1 MTYTY
6 KLIEKDKITTI
17 ITTVDEDENVQVEE
31 YIEILEEQELDKYN

>member
-17 ITTVDEDENVQVEE
+17 ITTVDDDNNVQVEE

>member
-17 ITTVDEDENVQVEE
+17 ITTVDDNENVQVEE

>member
-6 KLIEKDKITTI
+6 KLIDKDKITTI
-17 ITTVDEDENVQVEE
+17 ITTVDDDENVQVEE

>member
-1 MTYTY
+1 MTFTY

-17 ITTVDEDENVQVEE
+17 ITPVDDDENVQVEE

>member
-1 MTYTY
+1 MTYSY

-17 ITTVDEDENVQVEE
+17 ITTVDDDENVQVEE

>member
-6 KLIEKDKITTI
+6 NLIEKDKITTI
-17 ITTVDEDENVQVEE
+17 ITTVDDDENVQVEE

>member
-17 ITTVDEDENVQVEE
+17 ITTVDDDENVQVEE
-31 YIEILEEQELDKYN
+31 YIEI

>member
-17 ITTVDEDENVQVEE
+17 ITTVDDDENVQVEE
-31 YIEILEEQELDKYN
+31 YIEILEEQELDKYY

>member
-17 ITTVDEDENVQVEE
+17 ITTVDDDENVQVEE
-31 YIEILEEQELDKYN
+31 YIQILEEQELDKYN

>member
-17 ITTVDEDENVQVEE
+17 ITTVDDDENVQVEE
-31 YIEILEEQELDKYN
+31 YIEILEVQELDKYY

>member
-17 ITTVDEDENVQVEE
+17 ITTVDDDENNINMVNTWNTKNNSS
-31 YIEILEEQELDKYN
+31 IK

>member
-17 ITTVDEDENVQVEE
+17 ITTVDDDENVQVEE
-31 YIEILEEQELDKYN
+31 YIEILEELELDKYN

>member
-17 ITTVDEDENVQVEE
+17 IKTVDDDENVQVEE

>member
-6 KLIEKDKITTI
+6 KLIDKDKITSI
-17 ITTVDEDENVQVEE
+17 ITTVDDDENVQVEE

>member
-17 ITTVDEDENVQVEE
+17 ITTVDDDENVQVEE
-31 YIEILEEQELDKYN
+31 YIAILEEQELDKYN

>member
-17 ITTVDEDENVQVEE
+17 IRTVDDDKNVQVEE

>member
-17 ITTVDEDENVQVEE
+17 ITTVDDDENVQVEE

>member
-17 ITTVDEDENVQVEE
+17 ITPVDDDENVQVEA

>member
-17 ITTVDEDENVQVEE
+17 ITSVDDDENVQVEE

>member
-17 ITTVDEDENVQVEE
+17 ITTVDDDENVQVEE
-31 YIEILEEQELDKYN
+31 YIEIIEEQELDKYN

>member
-17 ITTVDEDENVQVEE
+17 ITTVDDDENVQVEE
-31 YIEILEEQELDKYN
+31 YIQILE